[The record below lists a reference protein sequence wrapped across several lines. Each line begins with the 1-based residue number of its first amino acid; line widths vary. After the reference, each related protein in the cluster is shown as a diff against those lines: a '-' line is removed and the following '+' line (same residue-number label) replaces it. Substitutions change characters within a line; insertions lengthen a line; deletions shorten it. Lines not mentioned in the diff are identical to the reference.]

1 MNKLQAI
8 VSSAMAVATAFATAA
23 AVNND
28 VSPTL
33 SPVRSSSLSSGLWI
47 KIHIDEEGIYQL
59 SHERLRE
66 LGFSNPKTCMS
77 TDMGRLNLWTITQ
90 IRLLTIFPK
99 SHPFMSATS
108 CCVILNR
115 PTCLHIL
122 FLKTRFHHSFN
133 ANGTHTAQERH
144 IF

>member
-66 LGFSNPKTCMS
+66 LGFSNQKNVHVY
-77 TDMGRLNLWTITQ
+77 GYGAAQLNPLLW
-90 IRLLTIFPK
+90 
-99 SHPFMSATS
+99 
-108 CCVILNR
+108 
-115 PTCLHIL
+115 
-122 FLKTRFHHSFN
+122 
-133 ANGTHTAQERH
+133 
-144 IF
+144 